1 MVERSI
7 RIREARGSIP
17 RFSTEIFFCKE
28 NRQPQEKKRADFSP
42 EFWAGLGVEP
52 ELFKHPYIH
61 LSLTWWKFYV
71 ENRGIDPRTS
81 RMLSE
86 RSTIWASSPG
96 GWGGDQFGNMM
107 GPFFILQKDWRLVLV
122 LLCDQNLLSSLVS
135 RVGKVHSNKDL
146 IDCTPILE
154 LYIVS
159 SLTWMTFQ
167 TTYYNYIH
175 FNLFGVLFLVVAY
188 ISVCSKF
195 PSGEPGYRSP
205 CLSNANRALYH
216 LS

>member
-1 MVERSI
+1 M
-7 RIREARGSIP
+7 
-17 RFSTEIFFCKE
+17 
-28 NRQPQEKKRADFSP
+28 
-42 EFWAGLGVEP
+42 
-52 ELFKHPYIH
+52 
-61 LSLTWWKFYV
+61 

-96 GWGGDQFGNMM
+96 GWGGVHFGNMM
-107 GPFFILQKDWRLVLV
+107 GPFFILQNDWRLLLV
-122 LLCDQNLLSSLVS
+122 LLCDQNPLSSLVS

-146 IDCTPILE
+146 IDCTPIFE

-159 SLTWMTFQ
+159 CLTWATLPP
-167 TTYYNYIH
+167 TYSHYMN
-175 FNLFGVLFLVVAY
+175 FNLLGVLFLVVAY

>member
-1 MVERSI
+1 MTSKLTDLHFIYPTTIVNTCQPHWNKSADI
-7 RIREARGSIP
+7 KREIA
-17 RFSTEIFFCKE
+17 
-28 NRQPQEKKRADFSP
+28 KKRM
-42 EFWAGLGVEP
+42 
-52 ELFKHPYIH
+52 
-61 LSLTWWKFYV
+61 

-107 GPFFILQKDWRLVLV
+107 GPFFILQNDWRLVLV

-146 IDCTPILE
+146 IDCTPILK

-159 SLTWMTFQ
+159 SLNWMTFQ

-216 LS
+216 LR